1 MCQRPAILLLLTLL
15 QFFAVAKADFVIL
28 ESATPSFDV
37 GQLLDDSDELTLV
50 DAERIVLLSDDG
62 EVIEINGPYA
72 GPPRGTS
79 SRPDDLRS
87 ALTHL
92 VDNTDKLYAT
102 LGSTRSGIAHTG
114 KQAAH
119 VDPWQLDPFS
129 SGTQCVIDGA
139 AVLFRRMS
147 DSEPLELL
155 VQRPGVNGDG
165 LLAWPAG
172 EPLATW
178 PDSVPIENGELYVLR
193 RKGWLDNAMIRIV
206 VLAPSVARSTEA
218 AIAWLAINGCKW
230 QSRLLLSR
238 LP

>member
-1 MCQRPAILLLLTLL
+1 M
-15 QFFAVAKADFVIL
+15 V
-28 ESATPSFDV
+28 
-37 GQLLDDSDELTLV
+37 
-50 DAERIVLLSDDG
+50 
-62 EVIEINGPYA
+62 
-72 GPPRGTS
+72 
-79 SRPDDLRS
+79 
-87 ALTHL
+87 
-92 VDNTDKLYAT
+92 
-102 LGSTRSGIAHTG
+102 HTG

-119 VDPWQLDPFS
+119 EDPWQLDPFS

-139 AVLFRRMS
+139 AVLFRRKS

-155 VQRPGVNGDG
+155 VQRPGVDGDG
-165 LLAWPAG
+165 QLAWPAG
-172 EPLATW
+172 EPLAAW
-178 PDSVPIENGELYVLR
+178 PESVPIENGELYVLR